1 MALSLL
7 VALIVALRVGSSP
20 ARRYGARCDDS
31 PMSAACIIGTCYVL
45 VNVVPPAG
53 MQRVTAAAEQ
63 TKN

>member
-31 PMSAACIIGTCYVL
+31 PMSVVCIIGTRYAL
-45 VNVVPPAG
+45 SSGVPPAG
-53 MQRVTAAAEQ
+53 MQRVIAAAEQ
-63 TKN
+63 TNH